1 MGKIVGRLV
10 GRMCLPFCSHAM
22 KIIILKGVCPPK
34 EGTTLPCQRPISLL
48 SLQMSKGHSSTEKA
62 RKSPSKPPKSESSQ
76 HATSTRQ
83 RSATFT
89 VPIEQPETTFPHIS
103 EP

>member
-10 GRMCLPFCSHAM
+10 ARMCLPFCSLAV

-34 EGTTLPCQRPISLL
+34 EGTTLPRQRPISLL
-48 SLQMSKGHSSTEKA
+48 SLQMSKGYSSTEKA

-76 HATSTRQ
+76 HATPTRQ
-83 RSATFT
+83 RSTAFT
-89 VPIEQPETTFPHIS
+89 VPLEQPEIAFPHIP